1 MHRFRF
7 PAVALALTI
16 LPLPLLGAPSPDI
29 PAASGTSS
37 AQERADQFL
46 ALVNSS
52 YQALYRV
59 NSEAQWKAVTD
70 VTPAHDAA
78 SETAGKAYAAFNGNP
93 AVIREAQD
101 LLKRSTELEPLTVR
115 ELKQVLLNAG
125 EGPMTNPFLVGRRI
139 ESETRQASLLNSFQ
153 FKLNGKPITAN
164 EIDNLLNSSNDL
176 AQRKAVWEASKEIG
190 PALQV
195 NLMILQNL
203 RNGVAGELNYPN
215 YFALQ
220 VAAYGMTT
228 DEMVKMNEQFMN
240 DLRPLYLQLHTWAK
254 YKLAEKYHRPVPNK
268 IPAHWLNN
276 RWAQNWTGLVE
287 SANLDSYFKGKT
299 AEWIAKTAEDFYLG
313 LGLKPLGGSFWAKSD
328 LYPVPPGNP
337 RKKNTH
343 ASCWHIDLENDIRS
357 LQSIEPNS
365 QWFFT
370 AHHELGHGHYFQAY
384 TRPEVPPLLRIGANP
399 GFHEGI
405 GELIALAS
413 SQVPYLQAKGILP
426 ADFKADKTAF
436 LLDDALARSVPFIF
450 FASGTMTHWEADV
463 YAHQLEP
470 DGWNKRWWKYVSE
483 FQGVEPPSERGEK
496 WADYAT
502 KSHINDTPAYYY
514 NYAVATVL
522 KFQLHD
528 YIARQILH
536 QPPQSCNYAGNKE
549 VGAWLQE
556 ILEKGG
562 TEDWREVLKDA
573 TGEDLSTRAMVE
585 YFQPLMAWLEEQN
598 KGRKIGWEDDKE
610 QNNEEKE
617 RERREHPSSE
627 DNG

>member
-1 MHRFRF
+1 MYRFRA
-7 PAVALALTI
+7 PAVALALTT
-16 LPLPLLGAPSPDI
+16 LPLSLLGAPSPS
-29 PAASGTSS
+29 PAPATRSS
-37 AQERADQFL
+37 LQERSDHFL
-46 ALVNSS
+46 GLMNAS
-52 YQALYRV
+52 YQALYQV
-59 NSEAQWKAVTD
+59 NSETQWKAVTD
-70 VTPAHDAA
+70 VTPEHDAA
-78 SETAGKAYAAFNGNP
+78 AEVAGKAYAAFNGNP
-93 AVIREAQD
+93 AVINEARD
-101 LLKRSTELEPLTVR
+101 LVSHRAELDPLTVR
-115 ELKQVLLNAG
+115 ELNQVLLNAA
-125 EGPMTNPFLVGRRI
+125 EGPMTNPLLVARRI
-139 ESETRQASLLNSFQ
+139 QAETRQASFLNSFQ
-153 FKLNGKPITAN
+153 FKLKGKPITVN
-164 EIDNLLNSSNDL
+164 EIDNLLTSSTDL
-176 AQRKAVWEASKEIG
+176 AKRKAVWEASKEIG
-190 PALQV
+190 PTLKV
-195 NLMILQNL
+195 PLMMLRDL
-203 RNGVAGELNYPN
+203 RNGVAGELNYPD
-215 YFALQ
+215 YFSLQ

-228 DEMVKMNEQFMN
+228 DEMEKMNEQFMN

-254 YKLAEKYHRPVPNK
+254 YKLAEKYHQPVPKK

-287 SANLDSYFKGKT
+287 AADLDPYFKGKT

-313 LGLKPLGGSFWAKSD
+313 LGFKPLPAAFWIKSD
-328 LYPVPPGNP
+328 LYPVPKGNP

-365 QWFFT
+365 EWFFT
-370 AHHELGHGHYFQAY
+370 AHHELGHGHYFESY
-384 TRPEVPPLLRIGANP
+384 TRPEVPPLLRLGANP

-450 FASGTMTHWEADV
+450 FASGTMTHWEADI

-470 DGWNKRWWKYVSE
+470 DDWNDRWWKYVSE
-483 FQGVEPPSERGEK
+483 FQGVEPPEKRGEQ

-502 KSHINDTPAYYY
+502 KTHINDAPAYYY
-514 NYAVATVL
+514 NYAFATVL

-549 VGAWLQE
+549 VGAWLE
-556 ILEKGG
+556 NILKKGG
-562 TEDWREVLKDA
+562 TEDWRKVLKEA

-585 YFQPLMAWLEEQN
+585 YFQPLAAWLEEQN
-598 KGRKIGWEDDKE
+598 KGRQIGWDDEKKDDREDKE
-610 QNNEEKE
+610 KHEEQKEKE
-617 RERREHPSSE
+617 GR
-627 DNG
+627 G